1 MKYSC
6 KPLPS
11 LPMKYNKTHQFL
23 HPILLHDLIEH
34 LNLLDYKIENQILN
48 YQGKVVGLYINN
60 NDETT
65 GYVPCYPSGID
76 NKYDYV
82 FMNDVTL
89 YTTYERTI
97 RFLTRLKE
105 ESNGDI
111 PCKPDYLVVE
121 DDHVVVMNVSE
132 ELPRLDNYNYV
143 FNKNLPMK
151 TTDMVTLNNVY
162 RDSERILYI
171 NKLKLE
177 TNFYNVFRNTIRLII
192 NDTKNNINKNKLMD
206 IVNNAPYMLY
216 LTKLEKVIS
225 ILKEITTNL
234 VSFSDTYDPN
244 LLNEISLCINK
255 NDDKCDDQAPVCSIN
270 KINNQCMLVLP
281 TYNLLDSSITNSELY
296 FSKMADE
303 LIRYTRIK
311 SFIFQPQTYLSFG
324 KLGYNLKNDEI
335 ILVQSLLTKEYFT
348 GLVPKKMNPYVKNN
362 TYDTMNPLE
371 TQKYD
376 NEYIVENGKVIIDK
390 DAKTPKNNMAKKIQK
405 KIRVVD

>member
-1 MKYSC
+1 M
-6 KPLPS
+6 
-11 LPMKYNKTHQFL
+11 
-23 HPILLHDLIEH
+23 
-34 LNLLDYKIENQILN
+34 
-48 YQGKVVGLYINN
+48 
-60 NDETT
+60 
-65 GYVPCYPSGID
+65 
-76 NKYDYV
+76 
-82 FMNDVTL
+82 
-89 YTTYERTI
+89 
-97 RFLTRLKE
+97 
-105 ESNGDI
+105 
-111 PCKPDYLVVE
+111 
-121 DDHVVVMNVSE
+121 
-132 ELPRLDNYNYV
+132 
-143 FNKNLPMK
+143 
-151 TTDMVTLNNVY
+151 
-162 RDSERILYI
+162 
-171 NKLKLE
+171 
-177 TNFYNVFRNTIRLII
+177 
-192 NDTKNNINKNKLMD
+192 
-206 IVNNAPYMLY
+206 
-216 LTKLEKVIS
+216 
-225 ILKEITTNL
+225 
-234 VSFSDTYDPN
+234 
-244 LLNEISLCINK
+244 CINK